1 MAITAQVPATST
13 PAMMRVSAV
22 EVTTLSRVKNTANTL
37 SGAEARLAHGTASC
51 PVRPGSNERVC
62 RYNGRCS
69 DMK

>member
-1 MAITAQVPATST
+1 MAITAQVPPTST
-13 PAMMRVSAV
+13 PAMMRVSGV
-22 EVTTLSRVKNTANTL
+22 DVTTLSTVKNTAKTPG
-37 SGAEARLAHGTASC
+37 SAYARLTHGTASC